1 MGWEK
6 RMEVLLRGSA
16 INSLLDTISLYG
28 YQVSGSDGN
37 YKLHLQTQE
46 GDLTIQPIET
56 LSSVERQAVETLLSQ
71 KLSRTRT
78 R

>member
-1 MGWEK
+1 
-6 RMEVLLRGSA
+6 MEVLLRGSA

-56 LSSVERQAVETLLSQ
+56 LSPVERQAVETLLSQ
-71 KLSRTRT
+71 KLSRRRT

>member
-1 MGWEK
+1 MEREK

-28 YQVSGSDGN
+28 YQVSGSDCN
-37 YKLHLQTQE
+37 YRLHLQTQE

-56 LSSVERQAVETLLSQ
+56 LSSVERQAVKTLLSQ
-71 KLSRTRT
+71 KLSRSRT